1 MVDFLKHMHT
11 LTDIALGSLLRWC
24 ELCPRKFARWRE
36 RYGQANEHNAQV
48 PRDHWLEPGEKQAIV
63 DYARQHPLEGYRGL
77 TFMMI
82 DAEVAAVAPSTTYR
96 VLKDAGLIGRA
107 GGRPSRKGA
116 GFVQPL
122 APHEHWH
129 VDFSYLN
136 IGGVFYF
143 LCAVLDG
150 CSRMIVAW
158 DICFAPPPGRSPLR
172 GSLSAGCLAP
182 LGWPTMREIDSEI
195 VLQKAREAYPEARP
209 RIITDQ
215 GSQFK
220 SREFKAFIAQ
230 WQASHVMTSPY
241 YPQSN
246 GKLERFHQTL
256 KDQAIRP
263 LTPLDVEDA
272 KRITGDFIEYYNT
285 TRLHSA
291 IGYIAPKDRLEGR
304 QDQIH
309 AARDKKLEEARSRRK
324 VVREK
329 LTLNTTLIHH
339 QIHPAVA

>member
-1 MVDFLKHMHT
+1 VVDFLKRMNS
-11 LTDIALGSLLRWC
+11 LTSIPFAALLRWC
-24 ELCPRKFARWRE
+24 ELCPCKFSRWRE
-36 RYGQANEHNAQV
+36 RYGKANEHNAPV
-48 PRDHWLEPGEKQAIV
+48 PRDHWLEEWEKSAMIN
-63 DYARQHPLEGYRGL
+63 YARQHPLDGYRSL
-77 TFMMI
+77 TFMML
-82 DAEVAAVAPSTTYR
+82 DADIVAVAPSTTYR
-96 VLKDAGLIGRA
+96 VLKAAGLIGRS
-107 GGRPSRKGA
+107 GGKPSRKGT

-122 APHEHWH
+122 TPHEHWH

-150 CSRMIVAW
+150 CSRMILAW
-158 DICFAPPPGRSPLR
+158 DIR
-172 GSLSAGCLAP
+172 
-182 LGWPTMREIDSEI
+182 PTMREIDAEI

-220 SREFKAFIAQ
+220 GREFKAFIAQ

-256 KDQAIRP
+256 KDQVIRP
-263 LTPLDVEDA
+263 LTPLDVAEA
-272 KRITGDFIEYYNT
+272 KRITGDFIDYYNT

-291 IGYIAPKDRLEGR
+291 IGFIAPKDRLEGR
-304 QDQIH
+304 HQQIH
-309 AARDKKLEEARSRRK
+309 VDRDKKLEEARRRRRIARQALAQSQPK
-324 VVREK
+324 YHHP
-329 LTLNTTLIHH
+329 TL
-339 QIHPAVA
+339 PALA

>member
-1 MVDFLKHMHT
+1 VVDFLKRMNT
-11 LTDIALGSLLRWC
+11 LTAIPFGNLLRWC

-36 RYGQANEHNAQV
+36 RYGKANEHNAEV
-48 PRDHWLEPGEKQAIV
+48 PRDHWLEPWEKEAIIQ
-63 DYARQHPLEGYRGL
+63 YAGQHPLDGYRSL

-82 DAEVAAVAPSTTYR
+82 DADVVAVAPATTYR
-96 VLKDAGLIGRA
+96 VLKAAGLIGRA
-107 GGRPSRKGA
+107 GGKPSRKGT
-116 GFVQPL
+116 GFVQPF

-136 IGGVFYF
+136 IGGIFYF

-158 DICFAPPPGRSPLR
+158 DIRT
-172 GSLSAGCLAP
+172 
-182 LGWPTMREIDSEI
+182 TMREIDSEI
-195 VLQKAREAYPEARP
+195 VLQRAREAYPEAKP

-220 SREFKAFIAQ
+220 SREFKSFIAQ

-263 LTPLDVEDA
+263 KTPLTVEDA
-272 KRITGDFIEYYNT
+272 KRITGDFIDYYNT
-285 TRLHSA
+285 QRLHSG

-304 QDQIH
+304 QYQIH
-309 AARDKKLEEARSRRK
+309 KARDKKLEDARQRRK
-324 VVREK
+324 IARQK
-329 LTLNTTLIHH
+329 LTPTNNRHQNLTT
-339 QIHPAVA
+339 PAVA

>member
-1 MVDFLKHMHT
+1 MHT
-11 LTDIALGSLLRWC
+11 LTAIPFGNLLRWC

-36 RYGQANEHNAQV
+36 RYGKANEHNAEA
-48 PRDHWLEPGEKQAIV
+48 PRAHWLETGEKQAII
-63 DYARQHPLEGYRGL
+63 DSARQHPLDGYRSL

-82 DAEVAAVAPSTTYR
+82 DADVAAVAPSTTYR
-96 VLKDAGLIGRA
+96 VLKGADLIGRA
-107 GGRPSRKGA
+107 GGKPSKKGT

-158 DICFAPPPGRSPLR
+158 DIR
-172 GSLSAGCLAP
+172 
-182 LGWPTMREIDSEI
+182 PTMREIDSEI
-195 VLQKAREAYPEARP
+195 VLQKAREAFPEAKP

-220 SREFKAFIAQ
+220 SREFKSFIAQ

-272 KRITGDFIEYYNT
+272 KRITGGFIEYYNT

-291 IGYIAPKDRLEGR
+291 IGFIAPKDRLEGR
-304 QDQIH
+304 HQQIH
-309 AARDKKLEEARSRRK
+309 ATRDKKLEDARQRRK
-324 VVREK
+324 IARQK
-329 LTLNTTLIHH
+329 LTQTTTRIPNLTT
-339 QIHPAVA
+339 PAVA

>member
-1 MVDFLKHMHT
+1 MVDFLKRMNA
-11 LTDIALGSLLRWC
+11 LTSIAFVKLLRWC

-36 RYGQANEHNAQV
+36 RYGMANEHNAEV
-48 PRDHWLEPGEKQAIV
+48 PRDHWLETWEKEAIL
-63 DYARQHPLEGYRGL
+63 DYARAHPLEGYRSL
-77 TFMMI
+77 TFMML
-82 DAEVAAVAPSTTYR
+82 DASVVAVAPSTTYR
-96 VLKDAGLIGRA
+96 VLKGAGLLA
-107 GGRPSRKGA
+107 GTHAKVSKKGT

-122 APHEHWH
+122 EIHEHWH

-158 DICFAPPPGRSPLR
+158 DIR
-172 GSLSAGCLAP
+172 
-182 LGWPTMREIDSEI
+182 PTMREIDSEI

-220 SREFKAFIAQ
+220 SREFKAFIAL

-246 GKLERFHQTL
+246 GKLERFHRTL
-256 KDQAIRP
+256 KEHAIRP
-263 LTPLDVEDA
+263 LSPLDVEEA
-272 KRITGDFIEYYNT
+272 KRITGGFIDYYNT

-291 IGYIAPKDRLEGR
+291 IGFIAPKDRLEGR
-304 QDQIH
+304 HQQIH
-309 AARDKKLEEARSRRK
+309 AARDKKLEDARHRRK
-324 VVREK
+324 LTRQR
-329 LTLNTTLIHH
+329 LTLTPTSYQNRTTPVI
-339 QIHPAVA
+339 A

>member
-1 MVDFLKHMHT
+1 MVDFLKRMNS
-11 LTDIALGSLLRWC
+11 LTDIPFAALLRWC
-24 ELCPRKFARWRE
+24 ELCPRKFSRWRE
-36 RYGQANEHNAQV
+36 RYGKANEHNAPV
-48 PRDHWLEPGEKQAIV
+48 PRDHWLEEWEKSAMI
-63 DYARQHPLEGYRGL
+63 DYARQHPLEGYRSL
-77 TFMMI
+77 TFMML
-82 DAEVAAVAPSTTYR
+82 DADIVAVAPSTTYR
-96 VLKDAGLIGRA
+96 VLKAAGLIGRS
-107 GGRPSRKGA
+107 GGKPSRKGT

-150 CSRMIVAW
+150 CSRMVLAW
-158 DICFAPPPGRSPLR
+158 DIR
-172 GSLSAGCLAP
+172 
-182 LGWPTMREIDSEI
+182 PTMREIDAEI

-220 SREFKAFIAQ
+220 GREFKAFIAQ

-263 LTPLDVEDA
+263 LTPLDVEEA
-272 KRITGDFIEYYNT
+272 KRITGDFIDYYNT

-291 IGYIAPKDRLEGR
+291 IGFIAPKDRLEGR
-304 QDQIH
+304 HEQIH
-309 AARDKKLEEARSRRK
+309 ADRDKKLEEARRRRK
-324 VVREK
+324 LARQTHPQSKPDYEH
-329 LTLNTTLIHH
+329 LTS
-339 QIHPAVA
+339 PALA

>member
-1 MVDFLKHMHT
+1 MVDFLKRINM
-11 LTDIALGSLLRWC
+11 LTEIPFRNLLTWC
-24 ELCPRKFARWRE
+24 ELCPRKFSRWRE
-36 RYGQANEHNAQV
+36 RYGKANEHNAQV
-48 PRDHWLEPGEKQAIV
+48 PREHWLEEWEKQAIIN
-63 DYARQHPLEGYRGL
+63 YARQHPLEGYRTL
-77 TFMMI
+77 AFMML
-82 DAEVAAVAPSTTYR
+82 DADVAAVAPTTTYR
-96 VLKDAGLIGRA
+96 VLKAADLIGRS
-107 GGRPSRKGA
+107 GGKPSKKGT

-158 DICFAPPPGRSPLR
+158 DIR
-172 GSLSAGCLAP
+172 
-182 LGWPTMREIDSEI
+182 PTMREIDSEI
-195 VLQKAREAYPEARP
+195 VLQKAREAYPHARP

-220 SREFKAFIAQ
+220 SREFKTFITQ

-246 GKLERFHQTL
+246 GKLERFHQTI

-263 LTPLDVEDA
+263 LTPLDLAEA
-272 KRITGDFIEYYNT
+272 KRIVGDFIEHYNT

-291 IGYIAPKDRLEGR
+291 IGFIAPKDRLEGR
-304 QDQIH
+304 QTIIH
-309 AARDKKLEEARSRRK
+309 QQRDKKLEKARERRK
-324 VVREK
+324 NVRQK
-329 LTLNTTLIHH
+329 LSLNTNTNNKLSN
-339 QIHPAVA
+339 PAVA

>member
-1 MVDFLKHMHT
+1 VVDFLKRINM
-11 LTDIALGSLLRWC
+11 LTEIPFRNLLTWC
-24 ELCPRKFARWRE
+24 ELCPRKFSRWRE
-36 RYGQANEHNAQV
+36 RYGKANEHNAQV
-48 PRDHWLEPGEKQAIV
+48 PREHWLEEWEKQAIIN
-63 DYARQHPLEGYRGL
+63 YARQHPLVGYRTL
-77 TFMMI
+77 AFMML
-82 DAEVAAVAPSTTYR
+82 DADVAAVAPTTTYR
-96 VLKDAGLIGRA
+96 VLKAADLIGRS
-107 GGRPSRKGA
+107 GGKPSKKGT

-122 APHEHWH
+122 ALHEHWH

-158 DICFAPPPGRSPLR
+158 DIR
-172 GSLSAGCLAP
+172 
-182 LGWPTMREIDSEI
+182 PTMREIDSEI
-195 VLQKAREAYPEARP
+195 VLQKAREAYPHARP

-220 SREFKAFIAQ
+220 SREFKTFISQ

-246 GKLERFHQTL
+246 GKLERFHQTI

-263 LTPLDVEDA
+263 LTPLDLAEA
-272 KRITGDFIEYYNT
+272 KRIVGDFIEHYNT

-291 IGYIAPKDRLEGR
+291 IGFIAPKDRLEGR
-304 QDQIH
+304 QTIIH
-309 AARDKKLEEARSRRK
+309 QQRDKKLEKARERRK
-324 VVREK
+324 NVRQNLSLNTNTNNK
-329 LTLNTTLIHH
+329 LTN
-339 QIHPAVA
+339 PAVA

>member
-1 MVDFLKHMHT
+1 VVDFLKRINM
-11 LTDIALGSLLRWC
+11 LTEIPFRNLLTWC
-24 ELCPRKFARWRE
+24 ELCPRKFSRWRE
-36 RYGQANEHNAQV
+36 RYGKANEHNAQV
-48 PRDHWLEPGEKQAIV
+48 PREHWLEESEKQAIIN
-63 DYARQHPLEGYRGL
+63 YARQHPLEGYRTL
-77 TFMMI
+77 AFMML
-82 DAEVAAVAPSTTYR
+82 DADVAAVAPTTTYR
-96 VLKDAGLIGRA
+96 VLKAADLIGRS
-107 GGRPSRKGA
+107 GGKPSKKGT

-158 DICFAPPPGRSPLR
+158 DIR
-172 GSLSAGCLAP
+172 
-182 LGWPTMREIDSEI
+182 PTMREIDSEI
-195 VLQKAREAYPEARP
+195 VLQKAREAYPHARP

-220 SREFKAFIAQ
+220 SREFKTFITQ

-246 GKLERFHQTL
+246 GKLERFHQTI

-263 LTPLDVEDA
+263 LTPLDLAEA
-272 KRITGDFIEYYNT
+272 KRIVGDFIEYYNT

-291 IGYIAPKDRLEGR
+291 IGFIAPKDRLEGR
-304 QDQIH
+304 QAVIH
-309 AARDKKLEEARSRRK
+309 QQRDKKLEKARERRK
-324 VVREK
+324 NVRQKLSLNTNTNNK
-329 LTLNTTLIHH
+329 LTN
-339 QIHPAVA
+339 PAVA